1 MNKHFRI
8 NILAFMIAFV
18 SGIIYVYMD
27 VPKQRVIIKYPTPYN
42 SNKLVYK
49 GIDDNCYKFNV
60 KEVECTQDAIK
71 QPIV

>member
-18 SGIIYVYMD
+18 SGIIYVFLD
-27 VPKQRVIIKYPTPYN
+27 VPKERVIIKYPTPYN
-42 SNKLVYK
+42 TNKLVYK
-49 GIDDNCYKFNV
+49 GIDDNCYKFKV
-60 KEVECTQDAIK
+60 KEVECTQKAIK